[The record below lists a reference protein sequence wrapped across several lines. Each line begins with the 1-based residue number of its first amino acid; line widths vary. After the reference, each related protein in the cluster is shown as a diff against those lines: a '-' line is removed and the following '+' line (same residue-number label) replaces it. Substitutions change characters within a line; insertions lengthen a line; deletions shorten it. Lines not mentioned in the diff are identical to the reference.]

1 MYETQEVDME
11 IYKPSLEN
19 IGQLKKYLGYN
30 KYFGCELTAANN
42 ILWSEFYDTGFVIV
56 EDMLSYCKVKDGKPV
71 AFTFPIGEHNPKK
84 AFDKLCKELVD
95 SGLEPTFYL
104 VHPEMFAQIE
114 EWYPEKYKIEYGRD
128 EADYLY
134 EYKTLSELKG
144 KKLHGKRNH
153 INRFEEN
160 FPDYMFEEIDDSN
173 YEECIEM
180 AYNWERDNNPDGEAD
195 KLYERNIIEKA
206 LKNRE
211 NLGLTGGLIRVD
223 GRVIA
228 FTLGEP
234 INDRC
239 FVVHFEKAYSDIQG
253 AYPMINREF
262 VRRMLKG
269 YKYINREE
277 DLGIPG
283 LRHAKTSYQPI
294 RLVEKGTVT
303 GTAPI

>member
-1 MYETQEVDME
+1 MSDTQEVTME
-11 IYKPSLEN
+11 IYKPSLDN
-19 IGQLKKYLGYN
+19 IGLLKNYLGYN
-30 KYFGCELTAANN
+30 TYFGCELTAANN

-56 EDMLSYCKVKDGKPV
+56 EDMLSYCKVKDGSPV
-71 AFTFPIGEHNPKK
+71 AFTFPIGKHNPKN
-84 AFDKLCKELVD
+84 AFQKICRWFEEQGKSPV
-95 SGLEPTFYL
+95 FYL
-104 VHPEMFAQIE
+104 VHPEMYAQIE
-114 EWYPEKYKIEYGRD
+114 EWYPGRFKIEYLRD
-128 EADYLY
+128 DADYLY

-160 FPDYMFEEIDDSN
+160 YPQYEYEVIDDSN
-173 YEECIEM
+173 YKECIEL
-180 AYNWERDNNPDGEAD
+180 AVNWERDNNPDYSED
-195 KLYERNIIEKA
+195 KRYELNIIKKA
-206 LKNRE
+206 LENRQI
-211 NLGLTGGLIRVD
+211 LGLLGGLIRVE

-234 INDRC
+234 INEKC
-239 FVVHFEKAYSDIQG
+239 FVVHFEKAYADIQG

-262 VRRMLKG
+262 VRRQLKG

-294 RLVEKGTVT
+294 RLVDKGIVTVKL
-303 GTAPI
+303 

>member
-19 IGQLKKYLGYN
+19 IGLLKKYLGYN

-56 EDMLSYCKVKDGKPV
+56 DDMLSYCKIEDGKPV
-71 AFTFPIGEHNPKK
+71 AFTFPIGEHNPRK
-84 AFDKLCKELVD
+84 AFDSLCKELIE

-104 VHPEMFAQIE
+104 VHPEMFEQIE

-128 EADYLY
+128 DADYLY

-160 FPDYMFEEIDDSN
+160 FSDYKFEEIDDSN

-180 AYNWERDNNPDGEAD
+180 AYNWERENNIDGEAD

-211 NLGLTGGLIRVD
+211 SLGLVGGLIRVD
-223 GRVIA
+223 DRVIA

-234 INDRC
+234 INDSC

-262 VRRMLKG
+262 VRRKLKG

-303 GTAPI
+303 LK

>member
-1 MYETQEVDME
+1 ME
-11 IYKPSLEN
+11 IYKPSYEN
-19 IGQLKKYLGYN
+19 IGVLKDYLRYN
-30 KYFGCELTAANN
+30 EYFGCELSAANN
-42 ILWSEFYDTGFVIV
+42 ILWSKFYDTSFVIV

-71 AFTFPIGEHNPKK
+71 MFTFPIGKHNPKA
-84 AFDKLCKELVD
+84 AFDRICREFQE
-95 SGLEPTFYL
+95 SGTEFALYM

-114 EWYPEKYKIEYGRD
+114 EWYPGRYKIEYNRD

-153 INRFEEN
+153 INRFEEK
-160 FPDYMFEEIDDSN
+160 FPNYEYEAIDDTN
-173 YEECIEM
+173 YKECIEL
-180 AYNWERDNNPDGEAD
+180 AFNWEKENNPDGAED
-195 KLYERNIIEKA
+195 KIYERDIIAKA
-206 LKNRE
+206 LKDRE
-211 NLGLTGGLIRVD
+211 ILGLIGGLIRVD

-234 INDRC
+234 INDSC
-239 FVVHFEKAYSDIQG
+239 FVVHFEKAYADIQG

-262 VRRMLKG
+262 VRRQLKG

-283 LRHAKTSYQPI
+283 LRHAKTSYQPV
-294 RLVEKGTVT
+294 RLVEKGIVT
-303 GTAPI
+303 RK

>member
-1 MYETQEVDME
+1 MD

-19 IGQLKKYLGYN
+19 IGVMKNYLEHN
-30 KYFGCELTAANN
+30 QYFGCELTAANN
-42 ILWSEFYDTGFVIV
+42 ILWSGFYDTSFVIV
-56 EDMLSYCKVKDGKPV
+56 EDMLSYCKIKDGKPLAYTFPVGEHDPKV
-71 AFTFPIGEHNPKK
+71 AF
-84 AFDKLCKELVD
+84 DRLCQEFKSHEQ
-95 SGLEPTFYL
+95 EERFYL
-104 VHPEMFAQIE
+104 VHPEMFEQIE
-114 EWYPEKYKIEYGRD
+114 KWYPGKYKIDYNRD

-160 FPDYMFEEIDDSN
+160 YPDYSYETIDDEN
-173 YEECIEM
+173 YMECIEM
-180 AYNWERDNNPDGEAD
+180 AYNWEKDNNPDCDED
-195 KLYERNIIEKA
+195 KIYERDIIELA

-211 NLGLTGGLIRVD
+211 KLGLIGGLIRIEN
-223 GRVIA
+223 RVIA

-234 INDRC
+234 INDKC
-239 FVVHFEKAYSDIQG
+239 FVVHFEKAYADIQG

-262 VRRMLKG
+262 VRRQLKG

-294 RLVEKGTVT
+294 RLIDKGTVT
-303 GTAPI
+303 KK